1 MLNLDITLIY
11 QIVNFII
18 IIIIAKNYIL
28 RPILTN
34 VEKRNDKLAYL
45 QQEIKAKEEKIGELK
60 KICDL
65 KLQEARNKFNEERKV
80 VLDDLKKTIE
90 AKRVI
95 EKNKVDDNYR
105 KQLILIEKE
114 ADDLLNKLNKKVPE
128 FSELLIEKIL

>member
-1 MLNLDITLIY
+1 MREGAEHERERTM
-11 QIVNFII
+11 
-18 IIIIAKNYIL
+18 
-28 RPILTN
+28 RS
-34 VEKRNDKLAYL
+34 
-45 QQEIKAKEEKIGELK
+45 AKEEKIGELK